1 MFESSANGNDNN
13 NSSFNI
19 IFTING
25 TNLYVLMAQI
35 YMSSLSLYQQKT
47 TKNYQ
52 LLSKGFE
59 RSVC

>member
-1 MFESSANGNDNN
+1 MFESSANGNDND

-59 RSVC
+59 RSVY